1 MGADVSLTPLM
12 LLEPLSSYWVV
23 LSTLKTRAFSLSYC
37 ILFCHVWLLSLGG
50 LLFLKRKGLDLEE
63 RGGRVHAG
71 RNGGKE
77 NYDGNVSYKRRLSF
91 PF

>member
-1 MGADVSLTPLM
+1 
-12 LLEPLSSYWVV
+12 
-23 LSTLKTRAFSLSYC
+23 
-37 ILFCHVWLLSLGG
+37 LSLGG